1 MASLPPQAKMMT
13 IFHTGWYELDIKLSV
28 SVSGSCEN
36 DCTFRF
42 STGILSRLLTCCR
55 HWKALQREFAVELLT
70 ATQRMEP
77 H

>member
-13 IFHTGWYELDIKLSV
+13 IFRTGWYELDIKPSV

-36 DCTFRF
+36 DYTFRF
-42 STGILSRLLTCCR
+42 STGILTLLLICCR
-55 HWKALQREFAVELLT
+55 HWKALQRKFAVELLT
-70 ATQRMEP
+70 CAQGMEP